1 MGFKYFSNLMKQVVS
16 IFLAHQNKAAH
27 TFTDGFYA
35 LVAPKG
41 YGLRLFSF
49 VVSQMP
55 LGFVVCCRH
64 LRIMEKEEMVVP
76 ALFHSPVKIIAILEV
91 CARRVV
97 FVLFPCFGQ
106 DCIISVLLYGEASC
120 KVSRNLQVLQ
130 QAWLWSFCSGHRSER
145 LRRCLD

>member
-55 LGFVVCCRH
+55 LGFVFVAGTFVSWR
-64 LRIMEKEEMVVP
+64 K
-76 ALFHSPVKIIAILEV
+76 
-91 CARRVV
+91 RRW
-97 FVLFPCFGQ
+97 L
-106 DCIISVLLYGEASC
+106 SLYFSI
-120 KVSRNLQVLQ
+120 
-130 QAWLWSFCSGHRSER
+130 
-145 LRRCLD
+145 RR